1 VIQFGIG
8 QYADVTTT
16 QEPRPAPTELPA
28 KGWFAALK
36 RVGPRLKELN
46 IPLLASGVAFWA
58 MLSIFPAMLALI
70 AVYGLVADPNQVAQQ
85 VGNALGS
92 ISSSA
97 KTEIVGQLQQ
107 IAASKQQSGIGL
119 VSSLVVLLWSASSG
133 TQNLMQALTTGYEQK
148 ETRGFIKL
156 RATALALTLAGLIF
170 AVIVI
175 AAVGVVPPLVDR
187 FVGSGPLKVLALVA
201 EAIVL
206 FVLVVTVLTG
216 LYRFAPANKPS
227 GLRWASPGA
236 VLGALLWTVGT
247 VAFAFYIQNFSSYAN
262 TYGALAGVVI
272 FMLWLY
278 LSSYVVLLG
287 ALINAEAERGMK
299 GDAASEPEG
308 VDRDVV
314 RGPDEERQEAELRK
328 PTRETVDLRDPSER
342 GEGAS
347 HRR

>member
-1 VIQFGIG
+1 
-8 QYADVTTT
+8 VTTT
-16 QEPRPAPTELPA
+16 QEPREAPTELPA
-28 KGWFAALK
+28 RGWFTALK

-70 AVYGLVADPNQVAQQ
+70 AIYGLVADPGQVAQQ

-92 ISSSA
+92 VSA
-97 KTEIVGQLQQ
+97 DARKQIVDQLTEI
-107 IAASKQQSGIGL
+107 ASSKQQSGFGL
-119 VSSLVVLLWSASSG
+119 VFSIVVLLWSASSG
-133 TQNLMQALTTGYEQK
+133 TQNLMQAVTTAYEQK
-148 ETRGFIKL
+148 ETRGFLKL
-156 RATALALTLAGLIF
+156 RGTALALTLAGILF

-175 AAVGVVPPLVDR
+175 AAVGVVPVVVDR
-187 FVGSGPLKVLALVA
+187 FISSGPLKVVALVG
-201 EAIVL
+201 EGLVL
-206 FVLVVTVLTG
+206 FLLVVTVLTAV
-216 LYRFAPANKPS
+216 YRLAPANRPA

-236 VLGALLWTVGT
+236 IIAALLWTVGT
-247 VAFAFYIQNFSSYAN
+247 VAFAFYVQNFSSYAN

-308 VDRDVV
+308 VDRDIV
-314 RGPDEERQEAELRK
+314 RGPDEDDREAKLAE
-328 PTRETVDLRDPSER
+328 PTRETVDLRDPSDETVDLRDPSDQKR
-342 GEGAS
+342 GTG

>member
-1 VIQFGIG
+1 
-8 QYADVTTT
+8 VTKT

-70 AVYGLVADPNQVAQQ
+70 AVYGLVADPKQVADQ

-97 KTEIVGQLQQ
+97 KSEIVDQLQT
-107 IAASKQQSGIGL
+107 IASSKQQSGIGL
-119 VSSLVVLLWSASSG
+119 IFSIAVLLWSASSG
-133 TQNLMQALTTGYEQK
+133 TQNLMQALTTAYEQK
-148 ETRGFIKL
+148 ETRGFVKL
-156 RATALALTLAGLIF
+156 RAIAFALTLGGILF

-175 AAVGVVPPLVDR
+175 AAIGVVPALVDR
-187 FVGSGPLKVLALVA
+187 FMASGPLKVLALVGEGVA
-201 EAIVL
+201 L
-206 FVLVVTVLTG
+206 FLLVVTVLTA
-216 LYRFAPANKPS
+216 LYRLAPANTPS
-227 GLRWASPGA
+227 GVRWASPGA
-236 VLGALLWTVGT
+236 LLGALLWTAGT
-247 VAFAFYIQNFSSYAN
+247 VAFAFYVQNFSSYAN

-299 GDAASEPEG
+299 GDAAAEPEG

-314 RGPDEERQEAELRK
+314 RGPEEERQDAELQA
-328 PTRETVDLRDPSER
+328 PTRESVDLRDPSER
-342 GEGAS
+342 DERAS